1 MKNKLTLRLSAF
13 AMLIGLSLGAS
24 AEIGRHTTRVY
35 TDIGTQGVGLGV
47 AFGMTDSVDA
57 RIGMNS
63 LKGSGSFK
71 GDSLTTDAALTFN
84 NLGLYGDYYPFGGGF
99 RLTGGVQTGKNAID
113 IKGKFSGTVTVNGN
127 TYNAAAGD
135 SIDGQIN
142 LGSTAPYIG
151 LGYSSRDDQSSAGL
165 SLNFDLGVRM
175 GKADVSLQ
183 ANGFS
188 NLSAAQRTQLNADL
202 AKERAKLEDDVK
214 VLNMYPVLSLGLSYR
229 W

>member
-1 MKNKLTLRLSAF
+1 MASNLILRLGAC
-13 AMLIGLSLGAS
+13 ALLAGLSLGVS

-35 TDIGTQGVGLGV
+35 TDIGTQGLGIGV
-47 AFGMTDSVDA
+47 AFGMTDSIDA

-63 LKGSGSFK
+63 LKGSGSFN
-71 GDSLTTDAALTFN
+71 GDSLTTDATLTFN

-99 RLTGGVQTGKNAID
+99 RLTGGVQTGKNAVD

-127 TYNAAAGD
+127 TYAAAPGD
-135 SIDGQIN
+135 SIDGKID

-151 LGYSSRDDQSSAGL
+151 LGYSSRGDQSSAGL

-175 GKADVSLQ
+175 GTADVSLQ
-183 ANGFS
+183 ATGFNS
-188 NLSAAQRTQLNADL
+188 LSAAQRTQLNADL
-202 AKERAKLEDDVK
+202 TKERAKLEDDVK
-214 VLNMYPVLSLGLSYR
+214 VLKTYPVLSLGLSYR